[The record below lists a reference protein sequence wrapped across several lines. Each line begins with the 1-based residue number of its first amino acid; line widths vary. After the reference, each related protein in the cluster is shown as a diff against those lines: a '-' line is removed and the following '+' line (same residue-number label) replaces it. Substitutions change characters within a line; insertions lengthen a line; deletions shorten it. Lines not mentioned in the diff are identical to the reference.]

1 MVEYAKGLQGVIAGE
16 SKIGFIDGEK
26 GILAYLGYP
35 IQTLAEHSTYE
46 ETAYLLLYGKLPSKK
61 QLNEFDQ
68 KLKEARSL
76 PKAVLDMMNL
86 MPQTTHP
93 MENLQTMVS
102 ALGSFS
108 KNVSLLDRSIQLIA
122 QFPVIIA
129 NRRRSRFKEKHISPD
144 ATLSHAANFLYMLT
158 GKKPSPQTARM
169 FDVCLILHAEHS
181 FNASTF
187 TGRVVASTLAPLHAC
202 ISAAVGSL
210 YWPLHG
216 GANEKVLHAVQE
228 IGDPKNARKW
238 VMDKFSNKEKIM
250 GMGHRV
256 YKVKDPRAY
265 ILEDMLKKLSA
276 EKKDTKIYDTLKEV
290 ENVVRNEMQNQGK
303 SIWPNVDFFSGALYT
318 LMNIPDELFT
328 PVFAISRVSGWCAHI
343 IEQLEDNRIYR
354 PKCQY
359 IGERQ
364 STYVPI
370 SKKQPPYP
378 LKNTKIKIYK
388 APPINP

>member
-61 QLNEFDQ
+61 QLNEFYQ

-129 NRRRSRFKEKHISPD
+129 NRRLSRFKEKHISPD

-158 GKKPSPQTARM
+158 GK
-169 FDVCLILHAEHS
+169 
-181 FNASTF
+181 
-187 TGRVVASTLAPLHAC
+187 
-202 ISAAVGSL
+202 
-210 YWPLHG
+210 
-216 GANEKVLHAVQE
+216 
-228 IGDPKNARKW
+228 
-238 VMDKFSNKEKIM
+238 
-250 GMGHRV
+250 
-256 YKVKDPRAY
+256 
-265 ILEDMLKKLSA
+265 LE
-276 EKKDTKIYDTLKEV
+276 
-290 ENVVRNEMQNQGK
+290 
-303 SIWPNVDFFSGALYT
+303 
-318 LMNIPDELFT
+318 
-328 PVFAISRVSGWCAHI
+328 SRSGW
-343 IEQLEDNRIYR
+343 LYF
-354 PKCQY
+354 
-359 IGERQ
+359 GQ
-364 STYVPI
+364 S
-370 SKKQPPYP
+370 
-378 LKNTKIKIYK
+378 
-388 APPINP
+388 

>member
-210 YWPLHG
+210 YGPLHG

-290 ENVVRNEMQNQGK
+290 ENVVRNEMQKQGK

-370 SKKQPPYP
+370 SKR
-378 LKNTKIKIYK
+378 
-388 APPINP
+388 